1 MSPQVAPARGFA
13 YKRGMNV
20 IWLLFFACL
29 TTSAPGADSTWNH
42 PLREKIPGLQHG
54 AFPSAS
60 MKVNVGYN
68 IFLPPDYA
76 TNTAAR
82 YPVIYY
88 LHGMD
93 GHESSYPDYAR
104 MLAEAIRTR
113 AVPPVILVLASGGG
127 TSFFADALDSS
138 VMGETCIVRELV
150 PHIDANYRTVAA
162 REGRSL
168 HGYSMGG
175 FGALKLGF
183 KHPEVFDSVVAH
195 AATLA
200 DAAQMKDNLGTVFT
214 KMFGGDKKLFDASD
228 PLVLVGQ
235 NADKFRGR
243 LAIRIALGSKDEFLE
258 TNRQLHRRLEELKVP
273 HEFEV
278 IPGVSH
284 SKDPLYKKVALQ
296 GFQFSARNFSQPK

>member
-1 MSPQVAPARGFA
+1 MKVIRLLCVGLAGLVVAA
-13 YKRGMNV
+13 
-20 IWLLFFACL
+20 
-29 TTSAPGADSTWNH
+29 SGAESWNH

-54 AFPSAS
+54 TFRSAS
-60 MKVNVGYN
+60 MKVEVGYN

-76 TNTAAR
+76 TNAAAR

-104 MLAEAIRTR
+104 LLADAIRTR
-113 AVPPVILVLASGGG
+113 AVPPVILVLVNGGG
-127 TSFFADALDSS
+127 TSFFTDAPDGS
-138 VMGETCIVRELV
+138 VMGESCVVRELI
-150 PHIDANYRTVAA
+150 PHLDAKFRTVAA

-183 KHPEVFDSVVAH
+183 KDPDLFGSVVAH

-200 DAAQMKDNLGTVFT
+200 DAAQMKDNLGKVFT

-228 PLVLVGQ
+228 PLVLAGQ
-235 NADKFRGR
+235 NVEKFRGR
-243 LAIRIALGSKDEFLE
+243 LAIRIALGGKDEFLE
-258 TNRQLHRRLEELKVP
+258 MNRQLHRRLDEAKVP

-278 IPGVSH
+278 VPGVSH

>member
-1 MSPQVAPARGFA
+1 MKVFRLLCAGLACFA
-13 YKRGMNV
+13 V
-20 IWLLFFACL
+20 
-29 TTSAPGADSTWNH
+29 SASGAESWNH
-42 PLREKIPGLQHG
+42 SLREKIPGLQHG
-54 AFPSAS
+54 TFQSAS
-60 MKVNVGYN
+60 MKVSVGYN

-76 TNTAAR
+76 TNTVAR
-82 YPVIYY
+82 YPIIYY

-104 MLAEAIRTR
+104 LLVEAVRTR
-113 AVPPVILVLASGGG
+113 AVPPVILVLVNGGG
-127 TSFFADALDSS
+127 TSFFTDAPDGS
-138 VMGETCIVRELV
+138 VMGETCIVRELI

-183 KHPEVFDSVVAH
+183 KHPEMFGSVVAH

-200 DAAQMKDNLGTVFT
+200 DALQMKDNLGKVFT

-228 PLVLVGQ
+228 PLVLAGQ
-235 NADKFRGR
+235 NAEKFRGR

-258 TNRQLHRRLEELKVP
+258 TNRQMHRRLDELKVP

-278 IPGVSH
+278 ILGVSH
-284 SKDPLYKKVALQ
+284 SKDSLYKKVALQ